1 MKSKQERIQDQLR
14 NAIKDKIKK
23 KKKQESVVLLYHYG

>member
-1 MKSKQERIQDQLR
+1 MKSKQERIQDQQFLR
-14 NAIKDKIKK
+14 NASKNKK